1 LREGTAEAAS
11 RACGAAYRGGVFN
24 GLGWPETATL
34 LTLAL
39 FVFGPERLPAV
50 ARDAGRLAAD

>member
-1 LREGTAEAAS
+1 
-11 RACGAAYRGGVFN
+11 VFN